1 MKGERVTT
9 IPTPNIARSNI
20 RRLDK
25 VEKTRQLPLQQI
37 YGLVDVCYSEVL
49 GKGWVTCRDSLKHL
63 VGDAA
68 IAPVTAYSGTEFADV
83 DDFGEVH
90 FEEGALAIGE
100 REQVLSGLWG
110 LALGGE

>member
-68 IAPVTAYSGTEFADV
+68 IAPVTTYPGAQFADV
-83 DDFGEVH
+83 HDLGEIH
-90 FEEGALAIGE
+90 L
-100 REQVLSGLWG
+100 EQSAFAVGKRKQILRGLNG
-110 LALGGE
+110 